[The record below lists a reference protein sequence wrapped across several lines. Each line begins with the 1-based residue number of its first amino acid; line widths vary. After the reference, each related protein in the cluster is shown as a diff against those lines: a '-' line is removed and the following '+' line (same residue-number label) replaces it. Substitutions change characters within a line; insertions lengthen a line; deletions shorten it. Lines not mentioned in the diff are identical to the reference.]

1 MRRLLFLFPVVIVA
15 ILVAVFWAGLD
26 RNRDKGALPSAL
38 IGKPA
43 PITALPGLMAG
54 APALDLAAYKG
65 KLIAVNFFASWC
77 VPCRAEHQYLRQLT
91 ERYRIPVVGIA
102 WRDKPVDARAF
113 IAELGNP
120 YDAIAD
126 DERGRTGID
135 FGIAGVP
142 ETFLIDGEG
151 IVRYRIAGPIT
162 EPVLTGQVGPAIE
175 ALQP

>member
-1 MRRLLFLFPVVIVA
+1 
-15 ILVAVFWAGLD
+15 
-26 RNRDKGALPSAL
+26 
-38 IGKPA
+38 
-43 PITALPGLMAG
+43 
-54 APALDLAAYKG
+54 
-65 KLIAVNFFASWC
+65 
-77 VPCRAEHQYLRQLT
+77 LT

-102 WRDKPVDARAF
+102 WRDKPADARAF